1 MKILMH
7 KEHTSIYSA
16 SFFKFKPIKVAEIK
30 VKATIRSNTKQKSF
44 LIFLFTIIF
53 IIHPHQQHSIYTPY
67 VEQSLFFEAHLDYL
81 RFLYAVCVYIR

>member
-44 LIFLFTIIF
+44 FDFPIYHYFHHTPPSTAFHLYPIRRTVTIF
-53 IIHPHQQHSIYTPY
+53 
-67 VEQSLFFEAHLDYL
+67 
-81 RFLYAVCVYIR
+81 